1 MSNSR
6 EKKRA
11 NIGVLFW
18 VAFILL
24 VAVIFLANR
33 TNIQRVLESTGL
45 VSVLQDEFGFG
56 AEETPKVERSE
67 DSGGSGA
74 QGEGEP
80 EEGSDDRPA
89 PGSSDGESPS
99 TTRDEPTEGSGSG
112 TGDASPSGSSG
123 DTSEEQTVV
132 VTPEE
137 EQEEDRERSDQG
149 DTASGSEATGSQDGG
164 ETSGSASEASDG
176 EESGSAV
183 VGGRPERE
191 RDASIYYIRVTDDG
205 TIHPERVKRSVE
217 YVDSPMTQTLKS
229 LLRGPT
235 PEELSLGLL
244 NLIPDGT
251 ELISARVENGVAYL
265 NFSEEFRFN
274 SMGVE
279 GFIAQLQ
286 QIVFSSTEFSTVR
299 RVQILIEGETVEY
312 LGEGVYVGE
321 PLGRDSFS

>member
-1 MSNSR
+1 
-6 EKKRA
+6 
-11 NIGVLFW
+11 
-18 VAFILL
+18 
-24 VAVIFLANR
+24 
-33 TNIQRVLESTGL
+33 
-45 VSVLQDEFGFG
+45 
-56 AEETPKVERSE
+56 
-67 DSGGSGA
+67 
-74 QGEGEP
+74 
-80 EEGSDDRPA
+80 
-89 PGSSDGESPS
+89 
-99 TTRDEPTEGSGSG
+99 
-112 TGDASPSGSSG
+112 
-123 DTSEEQTVV
+123 VV

-137 EQEEDRERSDQG
+137 QQEDQESDQG
-149 DTASGSEATGSQDGG
+149 EAADGSEATDAQDGG
-164 ETSGSASEASDG
+164 ETSGSASESSDG

-205 TIHPERVKRSVE
+205 TIHPERVRRTVE

-312 LGEGVYVGE
+312 LGEGVYIGD